1 MIPRISKVRKRDGR
15 LVAFDESKIAD
26 AIHKA
31 ACAAGTGDRFL
42 SEELAGVVTLFL
54 EKRYAGVPGI
64 EDIQDM
70 VEKVLIETGHARMA
84 KAYILYREAA
94 GPPLHCYR
102 PWLNFEP
109 TMRAWARIVHIT
121 VSQSNPGA
129 LANRKYQ
136 QLSAVR
142 PSARVSGMIVM
153 RDQNRR
159 SRSALRAALM
169 RSGQNRRC
177 RPRRASS

>member
-84 KAYILYREAA
+84 KAYIL
-94 GPPLHCYR
+94 
-102 PWLNFEP
+102 
-109 TMRAWARIVHIT
+109 
-121 VSQSNPGA
+121 
-129 LANRKYQ
+129 
-136 QLSAVR
+136 
-142 PSARVSGMIVM
+142 
-153 RDQNRR
+153 
-159 SRSALRAALM
+159 
-169 RSGQNRRC
+169 
-177 RPRRASS
+177 